1 MDLIQHCLALTPVP
15 YLATA
20 FSLFRFI
27 WNSVE
32 SVQASK
38 EQLRVLSTCIAELL
52 VVANKQC
59 CEDKLYEADIVDALR
74 NLCG

>member
-1 MDLIQHCLALTPVP
+1 
-15 YLATA
+15 
-20 FSLFRFI
+20 
-27 WNSVE
+27 
-32 SVQASK
+32 
-38 EQLRVLSTCIAELL
+38 VLSTCIAELL